1 MKTVLEINN
10 LNYTYHTPEGET
22 PALKNIS
29 FSVKSGEFLS
39 IVGPSGC
46 GKSTLLSLI
55 SGLLAPEAGT
65 IQLMGTIKRKSD
77 ECRIHASTRPS
88 F

>member
-39 IVGPSGC
+39 IVR
-46 GKSTLLSLI
+46 LLPAAGNLHFFLSYPDFSLLKQERYNLW
-55 SGLLAPEAGT
+55 GG
-65 IQLMGTIKRKSD
+65 
-77 ECRIHASTRPS
+77 H
-88 F
+88 